1 MENDINTDDEAKRIV
16 KEIDLKISFTEQLF
30 QLLKKSRYQH
40 LDSIKNDI
48 QNNSA
53 DIYRN
58 ITREDNYKTGGL
70 ILSDNWQVSIL
81 NNDKNK
87 ISLSLVSTGTKHC
100 VALSIYA
107 GLFQAIDPNRPF
119 IGDSIFGRLDPTHK
133 KNILSQSDKFGSQM
147 ILLLTSSEH
156 ADLGQMEKSF
166 EWNTYK
172 IDKKS
177 DNESEFSK
185 ANLLAMDKERINIM
199 QGN

>member
-1 MENDINTDDEAKRIV
+1 M
-16 KEIDLKISFTEQLF
+16 KIS
-30 QLLKKSRYQH
+30 
-40 LDSIKNDI
+40 
-48 QNNSA
+48 A
-53 DIYRN
+53 
-58 ITREDNYKTGGL
+58 
-70 ILSDNWQVSIL
+70 
-81 NNDKNK
+81 
-87 ISLSLVSTGTKHC
+87 
-100 VALSIYA
+100 
-107 GLFQAIDPNRPF
+107 
-119 IGDSIFGRLDPTHK
+119 THK

-185 ANLLAMDKERINIM
+185 ANLIAMDKERINIM